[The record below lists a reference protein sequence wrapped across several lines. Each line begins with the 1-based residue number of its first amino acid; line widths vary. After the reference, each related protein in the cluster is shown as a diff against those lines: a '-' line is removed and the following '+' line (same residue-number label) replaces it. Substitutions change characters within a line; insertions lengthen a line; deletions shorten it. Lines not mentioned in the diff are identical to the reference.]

1 MIDETLTR
9 RIEVRAHTAGQD
21 ELYAGIASSLRPD
34 SREQVVRAAGLKVPS
49 PAEIGRAFRDRI
61 MPAVKDGICV
71 RAKFC
76 KNRSTFDS
84 GAKVAALVAE
94 HVGEAVAK
102 VYGAPAD
109 VIGEGAKLVVE
120 TSASFLKEGLNTL
133 CDCPE

>member
-1 MIDETLTR
+1 MIDESLTR
-9 RIEVRAHTAGQD
+9 QIAIRAYTAGED

-34 SREQVVRAAGLKVPS
+34 SRDQVVRAAGLRVPS

-71 RAKFC
+71 KAKFC
-76 KNRSTFDS
+76 KNRAIYDS
-84 GAKVAALVAE
+84 GAKVAAFVAE

-102 VYGAPAD
+102 VYGAPPD
-109 VIGEGAKLVVE
+109 VVGEGAKLVVE
-120 TSASFLKEGLNTL
+120 TSASFLKTGLNTL